1 MKNENSIKI
10 VDSVVDEIAK
20 NAPNQE
26 FYDELMAL
34 LSKHH
39 FFLLFNQKE
48 EKHLFPAGVSS
59 AKVMAV
65 STIKALAGAAH
76 FAKVSP
82 LLEDIARVVD
92 ATPEDVRQWAKT
104 PLWKAAVKLYGW
116 TGDPTPQEKLLSE
129 NDPVPLRESFL
140 INKAFQKEP
149 ESRVRFETY
158 DAPTIARVS
167 YIERYYFVLQDGEDK
182 HAGRLQKHDVVLA
195 FPEANMPFVKKG
207 IKRRKNLADLGLR
220 PIVKISEKPQID
232 VSAPLSSIVE
242 CVMRNGLVVVGEYVW
257 NSQYYMV
264 LRVGGSKGKGGKIV
278 IVYKHALYEFRVIKK
293 RHKGEKQYRD
303 DWDDE
308 KAE

>member
-1 MKNENSIKI
+1 MKNENSIEI
-10 VDSVVDEIAK
+10 VDSVVDEIEK
-20 NAPNQE
+20 NVPDQE

-39 FFLLFNQKE
+39 FFLLYDKKE
-48 EKHLFPAGVSS
+48 EKRLFPVGVSS
-59 AKVMAV
+59 AKVVAV

-82 LLEDIARVVD
+82 LVEDIARVVD
-92 ATPEDVRQWAKT
+92 VTPEEVRQWAET

-167 YIERYYFVLQDGEDK
+167 YVERYYFVLQDGEDK

-207 IKRRKNLADLGLR
+207 IKRRKRLADLGLR
-220 PIVKISEKPQID
+220 PIVKISERPQID

-242 CVMRNGLVVVGEYVW
+242 CVMRNELVVVGEYIW

-264 LRVGGSKGKGGKIV
+264 LRVGGSKDKGGKII
-278 IVYKHALYEFRVIKK
+278 IVYKHALYEFRIIKERRK
-293 RHKGEKQYRD
+293 SKKPFHDTWDYEK
-303 DWDDE
+303 
-308 KAE
+308 K